1 MLEKNL
7 FVFGLTT
14 GPATHWGSH
23 RYEDKAHSMR
33 SSLHAV
39 IRVHRQLETQF
50 KNNSNAPFIA
60 ETKRK
65 YTESFNDNLEQKS
78 LTAADAVEAGDVSES
93 EEDQEDKEIP
103 VEMRTIDVTAEQ
115 KAKHAQRLLMKRGRG
130 EDKIVKSKILSAKN
144 SVDAV
149 LRLIP
154 THQRTAKATPA
165 PPSLA
170 FTHQSGN
177 STEPSV
183 AIGLQQEDEDV
194 SSEPSSDSEEEGH
207 QYLSQRQREAERMK
221 AHIKRL
227 NKQGL

>member
-1 MLEKNL
+1 MSPEIFASLRLAVEQISWLGQIGEDAVRVFELMLEKNL

-115 KAKHAQRLLMKRGRG
+115 KAKHAQRLIMKRGRG
-130 EDKIVKSKILSAKN
+130 KDKIVRVKYLVRKT
-144 SVDAV
+144 
-149 LRLIP
+149 R
-154 THQRTAKATPA
+154 
-165 PPSLA
+165 
-170 FTHQSGN
+170 
-177 STEPSV
+177 ST
-183 AIGLQQEDEDV
+183 QCCD
-194 SSEPSSDSEEEGH
+194 
-207 QYLSQRQREAERMK
+207 
-221 AHIKRL
+221 
-227 NKQGL
+227 